1 MAPPALLPRA
11 SALRP
16 LAPAS
21 SSPLRAHVVAATPTP
36 RTPPRTARPVSLLC
50 TPLSNVDAAAAAGG
64 SGPDKEPYRWP
75 WGYEDPPAY
84 VEEDIVETQLRFVRE
99 SGEAV
104 AALKAAAADACR
116 ALVDNFGDIRTL
128 KTIYDVE
135 DYHIGM
141 PFGVLIACIGCY
153 QLWKLDPSTFLDVV
167 LGYAFYRLSVMGS
180 HIRRQGSSN
189 DLFGRLKFVIVV
201 IMAVKDFRKNLAPI
215 DFIRTPVYAL
225 YSISFVHDIIGLKKY
240 GKYYFAVTIELLKTK
255 EGRCKLA
262 SFF

>member
-21 SSPLRAHVVAATPTP
+21 SSPLRAHVVAAARTP
-36 RTPPRTARPVSLLC
+36 RAPPRTARPVSLLC
-50 TPLSNVDAAAAAGG
+50 TPRSG
-64 SGPDKEPYRWP
+64 GPDKEPYRWP

-116 ALVDNFGDIRTL
+116 ALVDNFGDIRSL
-128 KTIYDVE
+128 KTVYDVE

-167 LGYAFYRLSVMGS
+167 LGYAFYRLSVLGS
-180 HIRRQGSSN
+180 HIRRQGFSN
-189 DLFGRLKFVIVV
+189 DLFGRLKFVIVI

-225 YSISFVHDIIGLKKY
+225 YFISFLHDIIGLKKY
-240 GKYYFAVTIELLKTK
+240 GKYYFAVTIELLKTQ

-262 SFF
+262 SYF